1 MALVK
6 MLDKYDL
13 QREFKEYDRDYFS
26 LDGYQALLDLFEECD
41 CGHNTDLDVIAI
53 CCDFDESE
61 PSDIIDNY
69 SNIDRIAECQDED
82 GEIDIDDLMDA
93 LNYYTYAV
101 LLDNGCILYQC
112 F

>member
-6 MLDKYDL
+6 MLDKYDM
-13 QREFKEYDRDYFS
+13 QREFKDYDRDYFS

-41 CGHNTDLDVIAI
+41 CGKNTDLDVIAI
-53 CCDFDESE
+53 CCDFSESD
-61 PSDIIDNY
+61 PADIIDEY
-69 SNIDRIAECQDED
+69 SNIDKINECRDESN
-82 GEIDIDDLMDA
+82 DIDVDALMDA

-101 LLDNGCILYQC
+101 LLDNGNILYQD

>member
-6 MLDKYDL
+6 TLDKYDL
-13 QREFKEYDRDYFS
+13 QKEFQACDRDYYS

-41 CGHNTDLDVIAI
+41 CGKNTDLDVIAI
-53 CCDFDESE
+53 CCDFTEDDA
-61 PSDIIDNY
+61 PSIIDTYENL
-69 SNIDRIAECQDED
+69 DRIAECRTED
-82 GEIDIDDLMDA
+82 GLIDMDALMDA

-101 LLDNGCILYQC
+101 RLDNGFILYQD